1 MLPAMRK
8 PIGALRLLAVASLAL
23 SLSLTAC
30 QSKPKGE
37 REILIGGDTISEA
50 TPTPEQKAAG
60 PGPLSS
66 MNALIARRN
75 IDTSRPDWKT
85 HLPRPPMIRFPKD
98 RTLYW
103 MIETKLGVLK
113 IELLP
118 KNAPRHVSTTMYLTQ
133 LGFYDDL
140 TFHRIIPKF
149 MAQGGDPL
157 GRGTGGP
164 GYQYGGEFD
173 ASARHDRPG
182 LLSMANAGPGTDG
195 SQFFLTFVPT
205 PHLDDKHSIFGQVVK
220 GMATGRL
227 PAPGDGSILEP
238 VSISLGKKTASR
250 TTATATRA
258 I

>member
-118 KNAPRHVSTTMYLTQ
+118 KIAPRHVSTTMYLTQ

-157 GRGTGGP
+157 GNGTGGP
-164 GYQYGGEFD
+164 GFSYNGEFPKRPKLHD
-173 ASARHDRPG
+173 KRGIVSA
-182 LLSMANAGPGTDG
+182 ANAGPGTDG
-195 SQFFLTFVPT
+195 SQFFILFGKKAEQ
-205 PHLDDKHSIFGQVVK
+205 LDGKHTIFGQVVE
-220 GMATGRL
+220 GQGTLRLLESTGSASGKPTTR
-227 PAPGDGSILEP
+227 
-238 VSISLGKKTASR
+238 VSIE
-250 TTATATRA
+250 RA
-258 I
+258 WIVEVLE